1 MSSLLKKELILN
13 PLHHLL
19 LYISIGCII
28 NLDQASFAAL
38 LPTIKKQI
46 PIGLN
51 LSNSDLGLI
60 GSFSMLFSTLFSP
73 ISVYFSQ
80 TRNSHNILFLTLL
93 IWSSGV
99 LLTSFSQ
106 GFWTLFL
113 SRSVTSIGICP
124 LVPLSYACLLEI
136 TPESQKNLRISI
148 FTYNQIIGSVIG
160 VIYGP
165 LLMDFL
171 GTWRYSFTLEILFI
185 CPLLWILHKAKENPK
200 LVFPPDEGQSS
211 GLLSQ
216 MRTLFGNSVYV
227 GMVSAFAAI
236 SFVNVGF
243 AYWVFYNQTIDYLQN
258 YFKIDPSVGNIAFAL
273 IQLVTGVVGIGLGP
287 VILNAMLKKLAGDLE
302 QKIIDEGR
310 FDNFRVSKATF
321 LCLLLS
327 IGIFTFGML
336 GALSNSFVFFLAGLS
351 LCLFST
357 SLASGPATIALLFAV
372 PKNLK
377 GQSGALACIFSCVL
391 GNFLAPF
398 AIGFFFDWAGYYWG
412 MVFNASWSFLGL
424 VSIFLAFNV
433 GVIFI

>member
-1 MSSLLKKELILN
+1 MARLLLDEFSLN
-13 PLHHLL
+13 PLQHLL

-38 LPTIKKQI
+38 LPVMKSPI
-46 PIGLN
+46 PIGLS
-51 LSNSDLGLI
+51 LSNSDLGII
-60 GSFSMLFSTLFSP
+60 GSFSMLFSTIFSP

-80 TRNSHNILFLTLL
+80 TKNSHHILFLTLL

-136 TPESQKNLRISI
+136 TPEPQKNLRISI

-165 LLMDFL
+165 LLMYLL
-171 GTWRYSFTLEILFI
+171 GSWRYSFALEILFI
-185 CPLLWILHKAKENPK
+185 SPLLFILHKAKENPK
-200 LVFPPDEGQSS
+200 LVFPSDEGQKS
-211 GLLSQ
+211 GLLTQ
-216 MRTLFGNSVYV
+216 IKTLFGNSVYV
-227 GMVSAFAAI
+227 GMVSTFAAM

-243 AYWVFYNQTIDYLQN
+243 AYWVIYNQTIDYLQN
-258 YFKIDPSVGNIAFAL
+258 YFKIDPSTGNIAFAF
-273 IQLVTGVVGIGLGP
+273 IQLVTGVIGIGLGP
-287 VILNAMLKKLAGDLE
+287 VILNFMLRSLAEDLE
-302 QKIIDEGR
+302 KKIIDETR

-321 LCLLLS
+321 LCFLLS
-327 IGIFTFGML
+327 IGIFTFGL
-336 GALSNSFVFFLAGLS
+336 FGALSNNVIFFLIGLS
-351 LCLFST
+351 LCFFFT
-357 SLASGPATIALLFAV
+357 SLASGPATIAMLFAV

-377 GQSGALACIFSCVL
+377 GQSGALACIFSCVF

-398 AIGFFFDWAGYYWG
+398 AIGIFFDWAGYYWG

-424 VSIFLAFNV
+424 VSIFLTFNI